1 MIYGHILL
9 QNSSN
14 GEFSSTFSNL
24 ATLEVFSVL
33 NWEKIVMNIRII
45 RMPPMWSVARHLCD
59 VS

>member
-1 MIYGHILL
+1 MRYGHIFL

-14 GEFSSTFSNL
+14 GEFSSTLFKR

-45 RMPPMWSVARHLCD
+45 RMPPM
-59 VS
+59 